1 MRQQVITRVD
11 NGNSNPAVMDYFG
24 GSDVGI
30 QVDVI
35 SGSPNWTVQQTLQ
48 NPNDTSVTPV
58 WFDHP
63 DPTMVGQTI
72 GRQSNYAFC
81 PAAVRIV
88 INSGNGT
95 VRMTLLQ
102 HGAPGDR

>member
-1 MRQQVITRVD
+1 MRQQVITRVG
-11 NGNSNPAVMDYFG
+11 NGNSNTAVMDYFA
-24 GSDVGI
+24 DALVGI

-48 NPNDTSVTPV
+48 NPNDETVTPV
-58 WFDHP
+58 FYNHS
-63 DPTMVGQTI
+63 DPSMVAQTV

-81 PAAVRIV
+81 PAGVRIV
-88 INSGNGT
+88 INSGDGT

-102 HGAPGDR
+102 NGAPGSR